1 MKNGIMDQANTQ
13 LNTEGSVMWKI
24 KCTLFALMGFKK
36 GMFTSCCCCRWFIS
50 KCEHIYKSRCFGNL
64 LVWSIHGCV
73 NTMTQSSQ
81 GWTAANLPQN
91 GRKRKES
98 MQSKSSDLTETPWWD
113 VKRAVHKIMLT
124 ILDGRTLN
132 LIFFYILTFY
142 LLKDKYFP
150 YD

>member
-1 MKNGIMDQANTQ
+1 MDQANTQ

-73 NTMTQSSQ
+73 NTMTQSSRGGQ
-81 GWTAANLPQN
+81 LQISHRMAE
-91 GRKRKES
+91 KEKNQCS
-98 MQSKSSDLTETPWWD
+98 QSPAT
-113 VKRAVHKIMLT
+113 
-124 ILDGRTLN
+124 
-132 LIFFYILTFY
+132 
-142 LLKDKYFP
+142 
-150 YD
+150 